1 MDFYRTVTGVPRV
14 EAVDDPRREGQLMRS
29 VRLERIQEI
38 TTCSDCWREPGV
50 QVSLEEARRSG
61 ALSRA

>member
-14 EAVDDPRREGQLMRS
+14 EAVEDPRREGQLVRS
-29 VRLERIQEI
+29 VRLEQLQEI
-38 TTCSDCWREPGV
+38 TTCSDCWRKPCV